1 MFYRIVKAIDRIFP
15 IKSASA
21 HCDIPC
27 GIYDPT
33 PAQINALTVVRMMD
47 LMADLD
53 EEDNRGKLEYHNSMT
68 RYIEV
73 KEDHAEKTKH
83 EIRVIYGD
91 YIKDAH
97 IEKHP
102 ELPELFQNIMQLGS
116 KARQSPAR
124 EDGLALIDAVNQFSE
139 IFWATKG
146 VKTKIAKAPYAP
158 ALEMVY
164 PDL

>member
-1 MFYRIVKAIDRIFP
+1 MFYRFLSAIDQIIP
-15 IKSASA
+15 IKTTSA

-53 EEDNRGKLEYHNSMT
+53 DGDDHGKLEYHNSMT

-102 ELPELFQNIMQLGS
+102 ELPNLFHKIMQLGS

-124 EDGLALIDAVNQFSE
+124 EDGLALIDAVNQFAE

-146 VKTKIAKAPYAP
+146 VKTKKAKAPYAP

>member
-1 MFYRIVKAIDRIFP
+1 MFYRLVKTIDRILP

-33 PAQINALTVVRMMD
+33 PAQIDALTVVRMMD
-47 LMADLD
+47 LMAALD
-53 EEDNRGKLEYHNSMT
+53 EGDEHGKLEYHNSMT

-102 ELPELFQNIMQLGS
+102 ELPKLFHKIMQLGS

-124 EDGLALIDAVNQFSE
+124 KDGLALVEAVNQFAE
-139 IFWATKG
+139 IFWATKD
-146 VKTKIAKAPYAP
+146 VKTKKAKAPYAP